1 MASIGDSQPRPKQH
15 AVHVLRSLGLLGSVE
30 WLNRRWA
37 IAKSNADNDRFCRE
51 HSDFVPPPLAAMH
64 DAYGTISFQSY
75 WEGGTIFCT
84 SDRRAY
90 SRPSSSTVAH
100 SRMGL
105 RSGADHETS
114 TTLAAFGNGTVR
126 RRL

>member
-64 DAYGTISFQSY
+64 DCL
-75 WEGGTIFCT
+75 GGRVTEARARHAASAAAGC
-84 SDRRAY
+84 RR
-90 SRPSSSTVAH
+90 
-100 SRMGL
+100 
-105 RSGADHETS
+105 
-114 TTLAAFGNGTVR
+114 
-126 RRL
+126 